1 MWIKFCNRPV
11 NVNFVAMMIEK
22 HISAL
27 LYRYQCVTVPGFGAF
42 LTDIRSAHLDAGTH
56 TFYPPKKLVSFN
68 ANVKNNDGLLA
79 NHIAVQE
86 KISYTDAVAH
96 INTAVNNWLAKLN
109 NLDVISLKNLGEF
122 GLNTEGSLVFTPDV
136 PVNYL
141 TEAFGLSSLVS
152 PAVKREVYIAE
163 VEALEEKAP
172 ITFTPQRRRSYSYLK
187 YAAVF
192 AVLLGAGAFGLKTY
206 NDQRA
211 EQQTLAVQNAVQEKV
226 QQRIQQA
233 TFFIDNPL
241 PAVTVTLPLK
251 VAEAVKTPYHVVAG
265 AYQSDANANKAVRI
279 LKSQG
284 FDAQRLG
291 VNKYKLFLVGYGSY
305 ATYAEAQQKMHELH
319 KTRDKD
325 AWLLVKEVQ

>member
-1 MWIKFCNRPV
+1 MWIKFCNRHV

-42 LTDIRSAHLDAGTH
+42 LTEIRSAHLDAGTH

-79 NHIAVQE
+79 NHIAAQE
-86 KISYTDAVAH
+86 KISYTDAVAS
-96 INTAVNNWLAKLN
+96 INTAVNNWLTKLN
-109 NLDVISLKNLGEF
+109 NLDVVALKNLGEF

-141 TEAFGLSSLVS
+141 TDAFGLRSLVS

-163 VEALEEKAP
+163 VEALEERAP
-172 ITFTPQRRRSYSYLK
+172 ITFTPERRRNYSYLK

-192 AVLLGAGAFGLKTY
+192 AVLLGAGAFGFKAY
-206 NDQRA
+206 NEQRA

-226 QQRIQQA
+226 EQRIQQA

-241 PAVTVTLPLK
+241 PAVTLPLK
-251 VAEAVKTPYHVVAG
+251 EVKEIKTPYHVVAG
-265 AYQSDANANKAVRI
+265 AYQSDANADKAVRI
-279 LKSQG
+279 LKSKG
-284 FDAQRLG
+284 FDARRLG
-291 VNKYKLFLVGYGSY
+291 ISKYKLYLVGYGSF
-305 ATYAEAQQKMHELH
+305 ATYAEAQDKMRELH
-319 KTRDKD
+319 KTSDKD
-325 AWLLVKEVQ
+325 AWLLIKNVQ

>member
-1 MWIKFCNRPV
+1 LWIKFCNRSV

-96 INTAVNNWLAKLN
+96 INTAVNNWLSKLN
-109 NLDVISLKNLGEF
+109 NLDVIALKNLGEF
-122 GLNTEGSLVFTPDV
+122 RLNTEGSLVFTPDV

-152 PAVKREVYIAE
+152 PVVKREVYIAE

-192 AVLLGAGAFGLKTY
+192 AVLLGSGAFGLKTY
-206 NDQRA
+206 NEQLA
-211 EQQTLAVQNAVQEKV
+211 AQQTLAVQKAVQEKV

-241 PAVTVTLPLK
+241 PAVTLPLK
-251 VAEAVKTPYHVVAG
+251 EARKVETPYHVVAG
-265 AYQSDANANKAVRI
+265 AYQSDANANKAVAT
-279 LKSQG
+279 LKAQG
-284 FDAQRLG
+284 FNARRLG
-291 VNKYKLFLVGYGSY
+291 TNKYKLFLVGYGSY
-305 ATYAEAQQKMHELH
+305 ATYAEAQKKMQELH